1 MRNEHRIIIAL
12 FAIAFGLRILYAVL
26 VGTQPDINP
35 NLVTSCVLYAR
46 EMTSGLGWLA
56 EAYSPKAPGYP
67 LLLAAVFLPTG
78 GALWAG
84 IILQAVLGA
93 LTVVAVYYLGRRL
106 GGPMAGTVAAVWLSI
121 YVHHAHFSSL
131 LLPDILACLLL
142 AWLVFLLSKPFIK
155 MRYAIYSAIAYTVL
169 VHVDPQYL
177 LLLPFI
183 GLFLL
188 FRATRYMLL
197 NFQYLFLFAGFFV
210 LLCVPWTVRNYTVYR
225 QVIPVSLEAS
235 RYIRPLTSSN
245 EAKAKVTGVK
255 SYPGQ
260 YQRNAV
266 EYWRVT
272 RFKGED
278 TGGQAVT
285 SNGRLPEKA
294 WSLRHNV
301 INIVLFG
308 LLLPFF
314 VIGIIYAFRDNERT
328 GQLIT
333 LTVVGC
339 FLIRLFYG
347 GSEHTRLPVEPFI
360 ILLAFYG
367 LFRLIDRFRGAPEA
381 ASDVTSEAISD
392 TPAR

>member
-1 MRNEHRIIIAL
+1 MSNDRRIIIAL

-26 VGTQPDINP
+26 VGTQPEINP
-35 NLVTSCVLYAR
+35 NPVTGSVLYAR
-46 EMTSGLGWLA
+46 EITSGLDWLG

-84 IILQAVLGA
+84 ILLQAVLGA
-93 LTVVAVYYLGRRL
+93 LTVVVVYYLGRRL
-106 GGPMAGTVAAVWLSI
+106 GGPMAGTMAAVWLSI
-121 YVHHAHFSSL
+121 YVHHAQFASL
-131 LLPDILACLLL
+131 LLRDILACFLLVGL
-142 AWLVFLLSKPFIK
+142 IYLLSKPFIK
-155 MRYAIYSAIAYTVL
+155 MRYAIYSGIVYTAL

-188 FRATRYMLL
+188 FRATRHMLL
-197 NFQYLFLFAGFFV
+197 NFQFLFLFAGFFV
-210 LLCVPWTVRNYTVYR
+210 LLCVPWTIRNYSVYR

-245 EAKAKVTGVK
+245 EARAKVTGIK
-255 SYPGQ
+255 SYPGK
-260 YQRNAV
+260 YQRNAL

-272 RFKGED
+272 RFKDED
-278 TGGQAVT
+278 AGDQAAAA
-285 SNGRLPEKA
+285 SPGRQLEKA

-301 INIVLFG
+301 TNIVLFG

-314 VIGIIYAFRDNERT
+314 VIGIIYAFRDNDRT

-333 LTVVGC
+333 LTVIGC

-347 GSEHTRLPVEPFI
+347 GSEHARLPVEPFI
-360 ILLAFYG
+360 IVLAFYG
-367 LFRLIDRFRGAPEA
+367 LFRLVDRFRGEPE
-381 ASDVTSEAISD
+381 VTSE